1 MKKTKAC
8 FALVL
13 SAFLLIGCSS
23 SDLNPLK
30 NNTNSANDTFSDILT
45 SLDSNITTISDF
57 EGWKNAI
64 DNATDNL
71 ENNITLKIKNYN
83 SEIYNLDALGYSS
96 ITVRGDG
103 TIIGSTST
111 MTYTFDY
118 SSNFKLL
125 RAVKNNALLSKLN
138 DTELATIEFFKSINA
153 QIITD
158 SMTDYEKELAIHDYI
173 VKNYKYVSGEEKNN
187 YYNVTNFIKEKT
199 GYCEAYAYSF
209 SILATLAELDNE
221 IIFGSVDGVNHAWNA
236 VKLDNEYYYVDPT
249 FDDTRKDEPEIIYS
263 FFNLDNDALLKTH
276 TWDKA
281 KNKNLTA
288 SGKKYNYFTYNH
300 SYFTTLSSLENYI
313 LQKVNNKE
321 KTIHFFV
328 DGFNI
333 TNASIKDIL
342 SKKSALV
349 SGYSIYGEVDN
360 SGGFVL
366 EIRYR

>member
-1 MKKTKAC
+1 MKKAKAY
-8 FALVL
+8 FILAL
-13 SAFLLIGCSS
+13 SASLLIGCSS
-23 SDLNPLK
+23 SDLSNLK
-30 NNTNSANDTFSDILT
+30 ADANSANDTFSDLLT

-57 EGWKNAI
+57 ESWKRAI
-64 DNATDNL
+64 DNATNNL
-71 ENNITLKIKNYN
+71 ENNITLKIKSYN
-83 SEIYNLDALGYSS
+83 KEVYNLDDLGYSS

-125 RAVKNNALLSKLN
+125 RAVKDNSLLSKLS
-138 DTELATIEFFKSINA
+138 DSELATIEFFKSIKA

-173 VKNYKYVSGEEKNN
+173 VKNYKYVSGEEKSS
-187 YYNVTNFIKEKT
+187 YYDVTNFINEKT

-236 VKLDNEYYYVDPT
+236 VKLANEYYYVDPT
-249 FDDTRKDEPEIIYS
+249 FDDTRTDKPEITYS
-263 FFNLDNDALLKTH
+263 FFNLDDEALLKTH

-288 SGKKYNYFTYNH
+288 LGKKYNYFIYNN

-313 LQKVNNKE
+313 LQKIDNKE
-321 KTIHFFV
+321 KVIHFYI
-328 DGFNI
+328 DNFNI
-333 TNASIKDIL
+333 TNTDIKDIL
-342 SKKSALV
+342 SKRSATV
-349 SGYSIYGEVDN
+349 SGYVVYGELDN
-360 SGGFVL
+360 GGSLTL
-366 EIRYR
+366 EIKYR